1 MSELEKELL
10 PSEPAVPASSPE
22 GKGQLPEGKQSF
34 PEDQTNFTEETR
46 TEAPSPAQA
55 EEELQREIEY
65 WKDQAL
71 RAAAEAENTR
81 RRMQRELQQRLHQAQ
96 AELLSALLPLLNSL
110 ERGLQA
116 AQTAPDL
123 EKLQEGLTLLQ
134 RQFMQ
139 TLQRLGIERIEP
151 EIGSP
156 PDPELHEILSTTPS
170 EAPPNLIVEI
180 VEVGYRFR
188 GQVLRPAQVIV
199 SAA

>member
-1 MSELEKELL
+1 MSEVEKESIPTE
-10 PSEPAVPASSPE
+10 PSAIPLSPPVE
-22 GKGQLPEGKQSF
+22 
-34 PEDQTNFTEETR
+34 
-46 TEAPSPAQA
+46 QA
-55 EEELQREIEY
+55 EPELATEGGASAPVEATQREIEALQQEVEY

-71 RAAAEAENTR
+71 RAAAETENMR

-116 AQTAPDL
+116 AQAAPDL
-123 EKLQEGLTLLQ
+123 EKLQEGLFLLQ
-134 RQFMQ
+134 RQFLQ

-170 EAPPNLIVEI
+170 EAPPNLIVEV

-188 GQVLRPAQVIV
+188 GQLLRPAQVIV
-199 SAA
+199 SATA